1 MIKIILRQ
9 LVLVLA
15 SFVLANSSLYSNNL
29 MFRVNNLYA
38 YQAELHTAGT
48 YVFSRET

>member
-9 LVLVLA
+9 LALVLA
-15 SFVLANSSLYSNNL
+15 SFVLVNSIFYDSNL

-38 YQAELHTAGT
+38 YQAEIHSAGT